1 VEPSL
6 AINWIDLPAGSF
18 GSRLAAAR
26 FSFAPSPRSVL
37 GALVQYNSSQD
48 SFSSNIRLRWEHAP
62 GSEVF
67 LVYSDGRVTLGSGFT
82 DLKNRTLAVKVIH
95 VARF

>member
-1 VEPSL
+1 MEPSL

-26 FSFAPSPRSVL
+26 LSFPPSPRSML

-48 SFSSNIRLRWEHAP
+48 SFSSNIRLRWEHAL

-67 LVYSDGRVTLGSGFT
+67 LVYSDGRVTPGPGFPY
-82 DLKNRTLAVKVIH
+82 LENRTLAVKVTH